1 VKHPLRRVLRLR
13 ALLEEQSQ
21 LELTRRNAELRR
33 LETMAGELRKKAR
46 AVRGDVL
53 RQLASGAADWL
64 LEIADAEI
72 LGWKSSR
79 VRSQAESQ
87 RPDVEA
93 ARSALLERRV
103 ERRQVEVLVTEGA
116 MAEALDEA
124 RREQKRIDDWFQSR
138 AAREKSG
145 R

>member
-1 VKHPLRRVLRLR
+1 MKHPLRRLLQLR
-13 ALLEEQSQ
+13 ALLQEQSH
-21 LELTRRNAELRR
+21 LDLARRSAELRR

-46 AVRGDVL
+46 AVRGDAV
-53 RQLASGAADWL
+53 RQLIAGGADWL

-72 LGWKSSR
+72 LGWKGAR
-79 VRSQAESQ
+79 LRSEAESR

-103 ERRQVEVLVTEGA
+103 ERRQVEALVTEGA

-138 AAREKSG
+138 TARDKSG

>member
-1 VKHPLRRVLRLR
+1 MKHPLRRVLQLR
-13 ALLEEQSQ
+13 TLLEEQSQ
-21 LELTRRNAELRR
+21 LDLARRSGELRR

-46 AVRGDVL
+46 AARGDVL
-53 RQLASGAADWL
+53 RQLVAGGAEWL

-79 VRSQAESQ
+79 LRSQAESR

-93 ARSALLERRV
+93 ARAALLERRV
-103 ERRQVEVLVTEGA
+103 ERRQVDVLVSEGA
-116 MAEALDEA
+116 MAEARDEM

-138 AAREKSG
+138 AAREKRG